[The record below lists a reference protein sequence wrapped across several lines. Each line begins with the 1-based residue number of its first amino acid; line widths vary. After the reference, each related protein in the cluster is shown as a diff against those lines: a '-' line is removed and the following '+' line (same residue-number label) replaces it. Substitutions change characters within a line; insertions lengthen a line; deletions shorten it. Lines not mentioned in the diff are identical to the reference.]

1 MRLLALIFSI
11 IFLSTSIAKATTIRP
26 FVNLGQMAI
35 HTETVV
41 KARVVS
47 NDEVN
52 IGETT
57 RFRSTLEVIS
67 MVKGDLEVGELF
79 TVQNYHLKIGDV
91 ERTIWGDIEFQ
102 EGMTYFLFLAH
113 IDNDLYQTTMLSY
126 AAFEEYTADGR
137 KVLVPFG
144 LGTEDNGHG
153 IAAGVDPEPLGVY
166 KSGKLE
172 GLLKDVIT
180 GVRSWDAVSVT
191 SDLKVEDFAEYRML
205 PDHCAT
211 LSGQTY
217 ARWEDIETS
226 SLPVYT
232 QEDGDSGCA
241 NEITQIN
248 NAIANIN
255 SNYLGLSLSNGGTH
269 DFAPTCS
276 GQGAAGGEFTSY
288 VSNTYG
294 DGRRHLIQFD
304 DPCSEIAD
312 LSGCSGTLAIGGL
325 YWSSAT
331 YQYDGTTYRRALY
344 GNVIV
349 NNGVGACECGSSNYE
364 ILLIH
369 EITHGLN
376 FGHISA
382 GTGSANMNP
391 SCCNAISTL
400 DKDCVD
406 FLYEPIV
413 LPIELRYFT
422 AKASQKSVQLDW
434 VSSSEINNDYYTIER
449 RNSNGEYEAI
459 KKVQGHKNSNDDQFY
474 SVVDDE
480 AVTGNNIYRLSQT
493 DLEGTTTMLGLVE
506 AMMDT
511 RSFVEVY
518 PNTII
523 GNEVR
528 LSVGSQKNDLAHYE
542 LYAANGNVV
551 TRGTKTIQRGES
563 QIYIK
568 IPTVTTGVYYLHI
581 QVGDRKYVEKLI
593 KS

>member
-35 HTETVV
+35 HT
-41 KARVVS
+41 
-47 NDEVN
+47 
-52 IGETT
+52 
-57 RFRSTLEVIS
+57 
-67 MVKGDLEVGELF
+67 LEVGELF

-349 NNGVGACECGSSNYE
+349 NNA
-364 ILLIH
+364 
-369 EITHGLN
+369 
-376 FGHISA
+376 
-382 GTGSANMNP
+382 GSANMNP

-493 DLEGTTTMLGLVE
+493 DLEGTTTILGLAE

>member
-67 MVKGDLEVGELF
+67 
-79 TVQNYHLKIGDV
+79 
-91 ERTIWGDIEFQ
+91 
-102 EGMTYFLFLAH
+102 
-113 IDNDLYQTTMLSY
+113 NDLYQTTMLSY

-376 FGHISA
+376 FGHISYDTLRPKLPKSQFSL
-382 GTGSANMNP
+382 TGCLLVRSTMTTIP
-391 SCCNAISTL
+391 SSGAI
-400 DKDCVD
+400 VM
-406 FLYEPIV
+406 E
-413 LPIELRYFT
+413 
-422 AKASQKSVQLDW
+422 
-434 VSSSEINNDYYTIER
+434 N
-449 RNSNGEYEAI
+449 
-459 KKVQGHKNSNDDQFY
+459 
-474 SVVDDE
+474 
-480 AVTGNNIYRLSQT
+480 
-493 DLEGTTTMLGLVE
+493 
-506 AMMDT
+506 T
-511 RSFVEVY
+511 R
-518 PNTII
+518 
-523 GNEVR
+523 
-528 LSVGSQKNDLAHYE
+528 Q
-542 LYAANGNVV
+542 
-551 TRGTKTIQRGES
+551 
-563 QIYIK
+563 
-568 IPTVTTGVYYLHI
+568 
-581 QVGDRKYVEKLI
+581 
-593 KS
+593 